1 MCAMESDAMLGAGAV
16 VLWCCGA
23 VAVVLLCRCAVAVAV
38 RVAVVMV
45 VVVAAQRVSAFC

>member
-23 VAVVLLCRCAVAVAV
+23 VAVAVVLVLLLLLLLFVWLW
-38 RVAVVMV
+38 
-45 VVVAAQRVSAFC
+45 

>member
-23 VAVVLLCRCAVAVAV
+23 VAGAVAV

-45 VVVAAQRVSAFC
+45 VVVAAQSVSAFC